1 MLMTLLCVL
10 NTYTHSM
17 RNLSFRTAFLVSVGL
32 WIITVASRFAYNG
45 LVFGFDYGL
54 FHPDGSLYAFKTLT
68 LMGLSQQEAGVQ
80 VANWYAEH
88 AYKLNSIEP
97 ASLFFDNN
105 PQWVIYGTRL
115 AYPIFSIPF
124 VALIGMNGLLIVP
137 ALSYLILFIVVLLLG
152 RHYGRINLS
161 LAIVFAFSIST
172 TVGRWMLIN
181 STDSLLVALASM
193 FTYLCVKKVDN
204 KYWVSIALTI
214 VVVGSLTRFSLFLW
228 LGFAFVLF
236 TKKEWL
242 RASLVS
248 FTAIICFV
256 PTLFLDFQAAV
267 LPNETE
273 SSLVIKTL
281 KLPLSMAKMAFYDIA
296 QLAVLDR
303 VLLLTLSVGI
313 LLALKNFRTLS
324 GRAFLATLFML
335 WCTAGLNG
343 TPGVNFRYELPILS
357 LLAWV
362 IIDNFQ
368 FKPNSKYADTQT

>member
-1 MLMTLLCVL
+1 
-10 NTYTHSM
+10 M
-17 RNLSFRTAFLVSVGL
+17 RNLSFRTAFLVSIGL

-68 LMGLSQQEAGVQ
+68 LMGLSQQEAGIQ

-115 AYPIFSIPF
+115 AYPILSIPF

-137 ALSYLILFIVVLLLG
+137 ALSYLILFIGVLLLG
-152 RHYGRINLS
+152 RHYNRINLS
-161 LAIVFAFSIST
+161 LALVFVFSIST

-181 STDSLLVALASM
+181 STDSLLVALTSM

-204 KYWVSIALTI
+204 KYWIPITLTI

-248 FTAIICFV
+248 LAATICFV

-273 SSLVIKTL
+273 TSLVMKAL
-281 KLPLSMAKMAFYDIA
+281 KLPLSMARMAFYDIA

-303 VLLLTLSVGI
+303 ILLLTLSIGI
-313 LLALKNFRTLS
+313 LVSIKNFRSLS
-324 GRAFLATLFML
+324 GKTFLATLFML
-335 WCTAGLNG
+335 WSTAGLNG

-362 IIDNFQ
+362 IIENI
-368 FKPNSKYADTQT
+368 KLRPNSKSVDTQI